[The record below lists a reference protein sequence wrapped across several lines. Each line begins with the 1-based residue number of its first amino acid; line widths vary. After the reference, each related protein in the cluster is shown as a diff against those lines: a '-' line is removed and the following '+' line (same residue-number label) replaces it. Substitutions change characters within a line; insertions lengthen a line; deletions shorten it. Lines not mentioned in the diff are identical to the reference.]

1 MANTFGTGR
10 LEVEGRSGV
19 GRRERRSGCRGRPG
33 LAEMRIEGNVGA
45 YTRKA
50 SEGAE
55 RERGRG
61 ERIGFPRRFDKA
73 AGRPFRPRVRNA
85 VQHPRGSLSVSIAFS
100 FALTST
106 PCLTSSYLLAFSPLC
121 FVHAAS
127 CSLSLSLS
135 CAPLTHMPLLFVS
148 FFTRAVQFPTWLAN
162 ILGGVVFETKIL
174 LYTFLYTEYIYVFIS
189 VDASLI

>member
-1 MANTFGTGR
+1 MIRGEMANTLVQGGWR
-10 LEVEGRSGV
+10 SEGGWV
-19 GRRERRSGCRGRPG
+19 GGSRGRPG

-55 RERGRG
+55 RERG

-100 FALTST
+100 FALTSA
-106 PCLTSSYLLAFSPLC
+106 PCLTSSLFPFC
-121 FVHAAS
+121 FVHDAS
-127 CSLSLSLS
+127 CSLSLSLRICLS
-135 CAPLTHMPLLFVS
+135 SSYPAS
-148 FFTRAVQFPTWLAN
+148 FFTRAVHFRTWLAN
-162 ILGGVVFETKIL
+162 I
-174 LYTFLYTEYIYVFIS
+174 YTE
-189 VDASLI
+189 ASMFLK

>member
-55 RERGRG
+55 GEERELV
-61 ERIGFPRRFDKA
+61 FPA
-73 AGRPFRPRVRNA
+73 
-85 VQHPRGSLSVSIAFS
+85 VSIKRRGGHFVLECGTL
-100 FALTST
+100 FNTPVAL
-106 PCLTSSYLLAFSPLC
+106 
-121 FVHAAS
+121 
-127 CSLSLSLS
+127 
-135 CAPLTHMPLLFVS
+135 
-148 FFTRAVQFPTWLAN
+148 
-162 ILGGVVFETKIL
+162 
-174 LYTFLYTEYIYVFIS
+174 
-189 VDASLI
+189 

>member
-1 MANTFGTGR
+1 MIRGEMANTLVQGGWR
-10 LEVEGRSGV
+10 SEGGWV
-19 GRRERRSGCRGRPG
+19 GGSRGRPG

-55 RERGRG
+55 RERG

-100 FALTST
+100 FALTSS
-106 PCLTSSYLLAFSPLC
+106 PCLTSSLSSPSLLS
-121 FVHAAS
+121 VS
-127 CSLSLSLS
+127 CTMLPVLSLSLS
-135 CAPLTHMPLLFVS
+135 PACLLRICLSSSYPAS
-148 FFTRAVQFPTWLAN
+148 FFTRAVHFRTWLAN
-162 ILGGVVFETKIL
+162 I
-174 LYTFLYTEYIYVFIS
+174 YTE
-189 VDASLI
+189 ASMFLK

>member
-1 MANTFGTGR
+1 MIRGEMANTLVQGGWR
-10 LEVEGRSGV
+10 SEGGWV
-19 GRRERRSGCRGRPG
+19 GGSRGRPG

-55 RERGRG
+55 RERG

-73 AGRPFRPRVRNA
+73 VGRPFRPRVRNA

-100 FALTST
+100 FALTSS
-106 PCLTSSYLLAFSPLC
+106 PCLTSSLFPFC
-121 FVHAAS
+121 FVHDAS

-135 CAPLTHMPLLFVS
+135 CVSLTHMSLLFVPR
-148 FFTRAVQFPTWLAN
+148 FFLHTSCTLSNLVGKY
-162 ILGGVVFETKIL
+162 IHGGVDVFEIKIL
-174 LYTFLYTEYIYVFIS
+174 LYTLYLFCIQNMYVY
-189 VDASLI
+189 AR

>member
-135 CAPLTHMPLLFVS
+135 PARLLRICLSSS
-148 FFTRAVQFPTWLAN
+148 FLFSHELYSFQLGWQIYLEALFLKRKFSFILFYIQN
-162 ILGGVVFETKIL
+162 I
-174 LYTFLYTEYIYVFIS
+174 YIY
-189 VDASLI
+189 LYP

>member
-1 MANTFGTGR
+1 MIRGEMANTLVQGGWR
-10 LEVEGRSGV
+10 SEGGWV
-19 GRRERRSGCRGRPG
+19 GGSRGRPG

-55 RERGRG
+55 RERG

-100 FALTST
+100 FALTSS
-106 PCLTSSYLLAFSPLC
+106 PCLTSSLFPFC
-121 FVHAAS
+121 FVHDAS
-127 CSLSLSLS
+127 CSLSLSLLRVS
-135 CAPLTHMPLLFVS
+135 YAYVSPLRTPLLS
-148 FFTRAVQFPTWLAN
+148 SH
-162 ILGGVVFETKIL
+162 E
-174 LYTFLYTEYIYVFIS
+174 LYTFELGWQIYTRRRRCF
-189 VDASLI
+189 